1 MQIAVQA
8 RLNPVGAIPL
18 QLVSE
23 VRDPGMSDG
32 TVNVVTESWSLRSLC
47 RP

>member
-23 VRDPGMSDG
+23 VHDPGMSDG
-32 TVNVVTESWSLRSLC
+32 TVNVSTESWSLRSLC
-47 RP
+47 